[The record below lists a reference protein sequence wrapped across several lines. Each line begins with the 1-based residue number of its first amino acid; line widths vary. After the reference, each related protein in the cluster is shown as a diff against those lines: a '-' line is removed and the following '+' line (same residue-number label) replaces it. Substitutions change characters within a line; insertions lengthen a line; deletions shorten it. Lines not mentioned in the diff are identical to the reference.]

1 MLFVNVQHW
10 KRELVLYLLFRY
22 DSFNKFLT
30 PTKRKKIMVNV
41 FFEAQLFVTF
51 AVIAAAFVALVVKQ
65 EGN

>member
-1 MLFVNVQHW
+1 
-10 KRELVLYLLFRY
+10 
-22 DSFNKFLT
+22 
-30 PTKRKKIMVNV
+30 MVNV